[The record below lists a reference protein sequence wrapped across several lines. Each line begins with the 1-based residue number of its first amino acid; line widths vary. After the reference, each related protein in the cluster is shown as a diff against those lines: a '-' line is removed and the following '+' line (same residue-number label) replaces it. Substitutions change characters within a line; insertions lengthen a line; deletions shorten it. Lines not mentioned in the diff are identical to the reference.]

1 MKLTYKEILGLKG
14 KTLIDTRWNREHVV
28 TSVTKNNIVLDK
40 GITIKT
46 IIFYETSQANYELK
60 ESMVDHHTKVLK
72 AVMER
77 YGGLSTLKMAM
88 WEDEDTVLV
97 NIADDLNDELDEEEI
112 LTIIRKLL
120 S

>member
-1 MKLTYKEILGLKG
+1 MSNQ
-14 KTLIDTRWNREHVV
+14 DR
-28 TSVTKNNIVLDK
+28 
-40 GITIKT
+40 
-46 IIFYETSQANYELK
+46 
-60 ESMVDHHTKVLK
+60 VLK

-77 YGGLSTLKMAM
+77 YSGLSTLKLAM